1 MIEEGY
7 RVLQYLANGVVV
19 GSIIALTA
27 VGLTL
32 VYSILRITN
41 FAHGDYVAIG
51 AYTALFLNMSYGIS
65 PRQALPVAIIMGA
78 VTAVVLE
85 LVLWRRMRRRRAG
98 PVALIVASIGLALFL
113 RNGLVFLF
121 SPAHR
126 AYKVPIHRAEA
137 ILGLPVR
144 LTGDQKFIIIVALLL
159 VVLLH
164 LMLRYTVIG
173 KAMRA
178 MSDNMDL
185 AWTCGVDVDRIV
197 LWAWV
202 AAGGLAAAGGVLY
215 AMTRPVYPEL
225 GWHLLL
231 PMFAAIILGGI
242 RNPYGAILGG
252 LLIGIAQEASVMVV
266 RNEYKMAVGFVV
278 LILTLFLRP
287 QGLLG
292 EETYR

>member
-1 MIEEGY
+1 
-7 RVLQYLANGVVV
+7 
-19 GSIIALTA
+19 
-27 VGLTL
+27 
-32 VYSILRITN
+32 
-41 FAHGDYVAIG
+41 
-51 AYTALFLNMSYGIS
+51 LFLNMSYGIS